1 MVKFV
6 VKSVVNICG
15 KNCGEIEKLLD
26 WNKNWC
32 GKIQKTKNK
41 TKNTK
46 LPDSRTRGPEAPTV
60 LVTIYCIK
68 SRSNILLHRVN
79 HAYLCML

>member
-26 WNKNWC
+26 WKK
-32 GKIQKTKNK
+32 KIGCKKKQP
-41 TKNTK
+41 
-46 LPDSRTRGPEAPTV
+46 PDSRTRGPAAPAV
-60 LVTIYCIK
+60 LVFYITKRNTCTSLK
-68 SRSNILLHRVN
+68 L
-79 HAYLCML
+79 